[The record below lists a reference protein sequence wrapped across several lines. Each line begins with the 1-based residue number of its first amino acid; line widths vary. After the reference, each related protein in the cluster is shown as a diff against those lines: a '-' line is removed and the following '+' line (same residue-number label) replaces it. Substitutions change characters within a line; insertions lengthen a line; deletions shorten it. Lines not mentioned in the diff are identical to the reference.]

1 MYESF
6 FNLTKKP
13 FDLLPDP
20 DFLFMS
26 SSHKKALSYLDYGIK
41 ERVGF
46 ILLTGEVGSGKTT
59 IIRNLIKKNLTDVVL
74 SKIFNT
80 RVDSEQLIA
89 MINDDF
95 GLSVQNKDKITM
107 LRDLNTFLIEQFVK
121 GGLPVLIIDEAQNL
135 SQELLEEIR
144 MLSNLETDHAK
155 LLQIILV
162 GQPELRNTL
171 ASSSLLQ
178 LRQRISIN
186 CHIQPLNRLEIEQ
199 YILHRLEKA
208 GDREAVSFSTESIDI
223 IFNYSRGIP
232 RLINIICDF
241 ILLAAFAEETRS
253 IDTVLVQDIIG
264 DLDFEC
270 HYWGSDSFEGYVT
283 RENYID
289 QASCANHSEPV
300 FSALIKDMN
309 VRLENMGKE
318 TESSTQ
324 KMFKEMADKITYLE
338 ESIKS
343 HQENTGTLIQKIFK
357 SEPNAEEARPVE
369 IAVVEDSHQEKPG
382 RLIQKIF
389 TSEEVKDE
397 VKPVELAVDNGS
409 QSIFGIMFG
418 RMFRF

>member
-6 FNLTKKP
+6 FNLKQKP

-20 DFLFMS
+20 EFLFMS

-59 IIRNLIKKNLTDVVL
+59 IIRNLIKKNLSNVVL

-95 GLSVQNKDKITM
+95 GLSVQSKDKITM
-107 LRDLNTFLIEQFVK
+107 LRDLNTFLIDQFVK
-121 GGLPVLIIDEAQNL
+121 GCHPVLIIDEAQNL
-135 SQELLEEIR
+135 NHDLLEEIR
-144 MLSNLETDHAK
+144 MLSNLETDNAK

-171 ASSSLLQ
+171 ASSTLLQ

-186 CHIQPLNRLEIEQ
+186 CHIQPLNRLEVEQ
-199 YILHRLEKA
+199 YIHHRLEKA
-208 GDREAVSFSTESIDI
+208 GDREAVSFTKESLDI
-223 IFNYSRGIP
+223 VFNYSRGIP

-241 ILLAAFAEETRS
+241 ILLAAFAEETRG

-270 HYWGSDSFEGYVT
+270 NYWGSDSFDGYVT
-283 RENYID
+283 RENYIEV
-289 QASCANHSEPV
+289 ASCSNRSEPV

-309 VRLENMGKE
+309 VRMQNIGKE
-318 TESSTQ
+318 SDSSNQKLFKEMTAKIADLEESLKSHQQETGTIIQ
-324 KMFKEMADKITYLE
+324 KMFKSNIVRE
-338 ESIKS
+338 
-343 HQENTGTLIQKIFK
+343 
-357 SEPNAEEARPVE
+357 
-369 IAVVEDSHQEKPG
+369 
-382 RLIQKIF
+382 
-389 TSEEVKDE
+389 E
-397 VKPVELAVDNGS
+397 VKPVKILVDDEPQSFMGS
-409 QSIFGIMFG
+409 MFG
-418 RMFRF
+418 RLFRF

>member
-1 MYESF
+1 MYEAF
-6 FNLTKKP
+6 FNLTQKP

-59 IIRNLIKKNLTDVVL
+59 IIRNLIKKNLTNVVL

-95 GLSVQNKDKITM
+95 GLSVVNKDKITM

-121 GGLPVLIIDEAQNL
+121 GSLPVLIIDEAQNL
-135 SQELLEEIR
+135 NQDLLEEIR
-144 MLSNLETDHAK
+144 MLSNLETDNAK

-186 CHIQPLNRLEIEQ
+186 CHIQPLSRHEIER

-208 GDREAVSFSTESIDI
+208 GDREAVNFSKESIDI

-253 IDTVLVQDIIG
+253 IDTVLVLDIIG

-289 QASCANHSEPV
+289 LASCADRSEPV

-309 VRLENMGKE
+309 VRLANMGR
-318 TESSTQ
+318 ESESFSQ
-324 KMFKEMADKITYLE
+324 KMFKEMTNKITELE
-338 ESIKS
+338 ESMKS
-343 HQENTGTLIQKIFK
+343 HQAKTGTIIQEIIK
-357 SEPNAEEARPVE
+357 SEPIKE
-369 IAVVEDSHQEKPG
+369 
-382 RLIQKIF
+382 
-389 TSEEVKDE
+389 E
-397 VKPVELAVDNGS
+397 VKPVELPVDEGS
-409 QSIFGIMFG
+409 QTFMGSVFG